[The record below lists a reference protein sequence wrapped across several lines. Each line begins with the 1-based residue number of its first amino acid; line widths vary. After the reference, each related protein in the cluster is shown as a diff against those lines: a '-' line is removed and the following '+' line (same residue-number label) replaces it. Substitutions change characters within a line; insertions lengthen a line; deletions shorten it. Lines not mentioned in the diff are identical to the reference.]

1 MVMEKILNDTK
12 DIHPLFWS
20 EFSSSECEKL
30 LKNIEL
36 EDDGVKKNLSELF
49 DLLLFVI
56 SNFYKIYEDNCDSY
70 LDILN
75 MLCIYSTLSREIN
88 LILVKEIT
96 DKEDLN
102 EIMIEFINI
111 TSIIIEVDPEINILL
126 DDSGKEDEKNKIFL
140 KKINSSKSRA
150 IALFNKIIKIV

>member
-1 MVMEKILNDTK
+1 MEKILNDTK

-36 EDDGVKKNLSELF
+36 EDDGVKKSLSELF

-88 LILVKEIT
+88 LILVKEII
-96 DKEDLN
+96 DKEVLN